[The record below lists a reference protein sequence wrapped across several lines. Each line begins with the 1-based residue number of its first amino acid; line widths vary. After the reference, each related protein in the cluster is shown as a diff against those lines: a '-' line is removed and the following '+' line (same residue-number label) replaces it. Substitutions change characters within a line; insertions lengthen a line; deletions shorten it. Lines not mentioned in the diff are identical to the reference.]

1 MKALKIIAPVLAL
14 GLSFTAIANAKDTM
28 SVRSAKQLANKV
40 HQVTYSCPTGSFP
53 TGDTVQVNYGFSDQ
67 GLPTYAEA
75 NLGGKTRF
83 LPINLV
89 ESAGNSM
96 HFGDDK
102 GWQISGFYLQ
112 LDNDHHSLQL
122 DNDHHSDILIYPD
135 DADAKASYASY
146 LCDVVGTKRI
156 KG

>member
-1 MKALKIIAPVLAL
+1 M
-14 GLSFTAIANAKDTM
+14 
-28 SVRSAKQLANKV
+28 
-40 HQVTYSCPTGSFP
+40 
-53 TGDTVQVNYGFSDQ
+53 NYGFSDQ
-67 GLPTYAEA
+67 ALPTYAEA

-89 ESAGNSM
+89 ESVDEFM
-96 HFGDDK
+96 HFGDDND
-102 GWQISGFYLQ
+102 WQILGFY
-112 LDNDHHSLQL
+112 LQL

>member
-1 MKALKIIAPVLAL
+1 M
-14 GLSFTAIANAKDTM
+14 
-28 SVRSAKQLANKV
+28 
-40 HQVTYSCPTGSFP
+40 
-53 TGDTVQVNYGFSDQ
+53 NYGFSDQ

-89 ESAGNSM
+89 ESVDEFM
-96 HFGDDK
+96 HFGDDND
-102 GWQISGFYLQ
+102 WQIAGRYLQ

-122 DNDHHSDILIYPD
+122 GKDHHSGIRIYPD

-146 LCDVVGTKRI
+146 ACGVVGTKRI

>member
-28 SVRSAKQLANKV
+28 PVRSAKQLTNTV
-40 HQVTYSCPTGSFP
+40 RQVTYSCPTGSFP

-67 GLPTYAEA
+67 ALPTYAEA

-89 ESAGNSM
+89 ESAGNFM

-102 GWQISGFYLQ
+102 DWQILGVYLQ

-122 DNDHHSDILIYPD
+122 DKDHHSDIIIHDL
-135 DADAKASYASY
+135 AAKAEYV
-146 LCDVVGTKRI
+146 CDVVGTKRI

>member
-40 HQVTYSCPTGSFP
+40 HQVTYSCPTG
-53 TGDTVQVNYGFSDQ
+53 DTVQVNYGFSDQ

-89 ESAGNSM
+89 RSVDEFM
-96 HFGDDK
+96 HFGDDND
-102 GWQISGFYLQ
+102 WQILGVYLQ

-122 DNDHHSDILIYPD
+122 GKDHHSDIIIYPD
-135 DADAKASYASY
+135 AESRY

>member
-14 GLSFTAIANAKDTM
+14 GLSFTTIANAKDTLP
-28 SVRSAKQLANKV
+28 VRSAIQLTNKV
-40 HQVTYSCPTGSFP
+40 RQVTYSCP
-53 TGDTVQVNYGFSDQ
+53 TGDTVQVNYGFGDQ

-89 ESAGNSM
+89 KSVGEFM

-102 GWQISGFYLQ
+102 DWQILGLYLQ
-112 LDNDHHSLQL
+112 LDNDHHSLKV
-122 DNDHHSDILIYPD
+122 DKDHHSDIIIYPG
-135 DADAKASYASY
+135 AEAGYR
-146 LCDVVGTKRI
+146 CDVVGTKRI

>member
-14 GLSFTAIANAKDTM
+14 GLSFTAIANAKDTLP
-28 SVRSAKQLANKV
+28 VRSAKQLTNTV
-40 HQVTYSCPTGSFP
+40 RQVTYSCPTGSFP

-67 GLPTYAEA
+67 ALPTYAEA
-75 NLGGKTRF
+75 NFGGKTRF

-89 ESAGNSM
+89 ESGDKVM
-96 HFGDDK
+96 IFGDGND
-102 GWQISGFYLQ
+102 WQIAGFYLQ

-122 DNDHHSDILIYPD
+122 DNDHHSGIDIYL
-135 DADAKASYASY
+135 DAKAEYA
-146 LCDVVGTKRI
+146 CDVVGTKRI

>member
-14 GLSFTAIANAKDTM
+14 GLSFTTIANAKDTLP
-28 SVRSAKQLANKV
+28 VRSAKQLTNTV
-40 HQVTYSCPTGSFP
+40 HQVTYSCP
-53 TGDTVQVNYGFSDQ
+53 TGDTVQVNYGFNDQ

-89 ESAGNSM
+89 ESGDEVM
-96 HFGDDK
+96 IFGDGND
-102 GWQISGFYLQ
+102 WQIAGLYLQ

-122 DNDHHSDILIYPD
+122 DNDHHSGIGIYL
-135 DADAKASYASY
+135 DAKAEYA
-146 LCDVVGTKRI
+146 CDAVSTKRI

>member
-14 GLSFTAIANAKDTM
+14 GLSFTTIANALDAHRAIQLTNT
-28 SVRSAKQLANKV
+28 VR
-40 HQVTYSCPTGSFP
+40 QVTYSCP
-53 TGDTVQVNYGFSDQ
+53 TGDTVQVNYGFNDQ

-89 ESAGNSM
+89 ESVGEFM
-96 HFGDDK
+96 HFGDDND
-102 GWQISGFYLQ
+102 WQIAGRYLQ

-122 DNDHHSDILIYPD
+122 DNDHHSGIDIYRD
-135 DADAKASYASY
+135 TEDSSFYA
-146 LCDVVGTKRI
+146 CDVVGTKRI

>member
-14 GLSFTAIANAKDTM
+14 GLSFTAIADAKDTLP
-28 SVRSAKQLANKV
+28 VRSAKQLTNKV
-40 HQVTYSCPTGSFP
+40 RQVTYSCP

-67 GLPTYAEA
+67 GLSTYAEA

-89 ESAGNSM
+89 RSVDEFM
-96 HFGDDK
+96 TFGDDK
-102 GWQISGFYLQ
+102 DWQILGLYLQ

-122 DNDHHSDILIYPD
+122 DKDHHSEILIRD
-135 DADAKASYASY
+135 LDAKTSYR
-146 LCDVVGTKRI
+146 CDVVGTKRI

>member
-14 GLSFTAIANAKDTM
+14 GLSFTTIANALDAH
-28 SVRSAKQLANKV
+28 RAIQLTNKV
-40 HQVTYSCPTGSFP
+40 RQVTYSCPTGSFP
-53 TGDTVQVNYGFSDQ
+53 TGDTVQVNYGFNDQ

-89 ESAGNSM
+89 ESAGNFM

-102 GWQISGFYLQ
+102 DWQIFGVYLQ
-112 LDNDHHSLQL
+112 LDNDRHSGI
-122 DNDHHSDILIYPD
+122 HIYPD
-135 DADAKASYASY
+135 AEPSYR
-146 LCDVVGTKRI
+146 CDVVGTKRI

>member
-40 HQVTYSCPTGSFP
+40 HQVTYSCT

-67 GLPTYAEA
+67 ALPTYAEA

-96 HFGDDK
+96 HFGDDND
-102 GWQISGFYLQ
+102 WQILGFYLQ

-122 DNDHHSDILIYPD
+122 GKDHHSDIIIYPD
-135 DADAKASYASY
+135 AESRY
-146 LCDVVGTKRI
+146 LCDVIGTKRI
-156 KG
+156 KS